1 MLRRIIAFAVLLAA
15 ASPAA
20 ARDSLGNYVSVGFG
34 KCPEFL
40 KDMATAKQRGGAETS
55 AGLVVMA
62 NYISYVQGFRTAFNA
77 EAEGIVDILSSM
89 GKDSVVNALYT
100 IERWCTQNPDKDFA
114 DAVIFL
120 TDSLRDKLKKND
132 VSK

>member
-1 MLRRIIAFAVLLAA
+1 
-15 ASPAA
+15 
-20 ARDSLGNYVSVGFG
+20 
-34 KCPEFL
+34 
-40 KDMATAKQRGGAETS
+40 MATAKQRGGAETS

-62 NYISYVQGFRTAFNA
+62 SYISYVQGFRTAFNA
-77 EAEGIVDILSSM
+77 EVDILSSM

-132 VSK
+132 FSK